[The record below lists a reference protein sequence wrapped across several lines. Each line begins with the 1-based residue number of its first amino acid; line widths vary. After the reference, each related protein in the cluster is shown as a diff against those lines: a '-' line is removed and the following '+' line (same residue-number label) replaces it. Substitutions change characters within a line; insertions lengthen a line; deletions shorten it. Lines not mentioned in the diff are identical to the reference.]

1 VDLQLLNALPFGI
14 EEIAENVADRA
25 FAGVHQL
32 FTFADIAGA
41 QYRGVTALVH

>member
-1 VDLQLLNALPFGI
+1 MDLQLLNALPFGI

-32 FTFADIAGA
+32 LAFADVAGA
-41 QYRGVTALVH
+41 QDRGVTALVY